1 MLGSYNRKKQSKI
14 VAAEG
19 ERKENPTKMEQGKKK
34 EHKQTNNNNKKP
46 TKYSRNYKLR
56 RH

>member
-19 ERKENPTKMEQGKKK
+19 ERKENPTKMELGKQKK
-34 EHKQTNNNNKKP
+34 EDEKKP
-46 TKYSRNYKLR
+46 KTYQIFQKLQT
-56 RH
+56 

>member
-34 EHKQTNNNNKKP
+34 RTQTNKQQQKK
-46 TKYSRNYKLR
+46 TYQIFQKLQT
-56 RH
+56 

>member
-34 EHKQTNNNNKKP
+34 RTQTNKQQQQK
-46 TKYSRNYKLR
+46 TYQIFQKLQT
-56 RH
+56 

>member
-19 ERKENPTKMEQGKKK
+19 ERKENPTKMEQGKQKK
-34 EHKQTNNNNKKP
+34 KTKKNQKP
-46 TKYSRNYKLR
+46 TKYSRNYKLM

>member
-19 ERKENPTKMEQGKKK
+19 ERKENPTKMEQGKQKK
-34 EHKQTNNNNKKP
+34 KTKKTQKP
-46 TKYSRNYKLR
+46 TKYSRNYKLM

>member
-34 EHKQTNNNNKKP
+34 EHKQTTTTKK
-46 TKYSRNYKLR
+46 TYQIFQKLQT
-56 RH
+56 